1 MVKRMESIS
10 TAPQRL
16 GEGGKEYEGLAL
28 CVAEDKGVREA
39 AQERRGELR
48 VGPVPAREG
57 PPALAQS
64 ADDGDVVAGLARVDE
79 VVLSPA
85 VHS

>member
-1 MVKRMESIS
+1 MHLVVVDVHV
-10 TAPQRL
+10 QR
-16 GEGGKEYEGLAL
+16 
-28 CVAEDKGVREA
+28 VD
-39 AQERRGELR
+39 GELG
-48 VGPVPAREG
+48 VGSVPAREG